1 MFLGI
6 GFCLIFGY
14 LVETNKLE
22 FEKNNE
28 IKQNENQ
35 NWLPR
40 LP

>member
-6 GFCLIFGY
+6 IFCLGFGY
-14 LVETNKLE
+14 LVEVNKLK
-22 FEKNNE
+22 FEKYNE
-28 IKQNENQ
+28 VKQNENQ